1 MKIETIQSK
10 ATYHILK
17 TAHEGFVTGYC
28 LVPAGLIYTDFE
40 NRYVPGLMA
49 SMLSLG
55 TQKKTEE
62 EWNEVLESKGISLGV
77 SVKEASL
84 MVHFTCLT
92 KHVSFVLAL
101 VAEALQEPLFDKKA
115 FEMLKQRR
123 LTQYQ
128 SSEDDTA
135 YRASATYS
143 QLLYPKEH
151 LGRTDD
157 PKESIEILEKITV
170 DDLRAYHQS
179 INIMAATQ
187 WVFVGDVDASIQAEC
202 DKYVSEGKAC
212 DVKRSPITGVKIM
225 PEKKTV
231 VIKDKQSVDVRM
243 GHVLPMDHQHPDFI
257 PLLLAVDALG
267 GSFSARLM
275 RTVRDEDGLTY
286 NVGSRLVKT
295 TSGNQCHW
303 VLSASFSPK
312 LLEKGLAS
320 IQKQLKL
327 WIEKGLTQEELDE
340 RKQGMLGKHQV
351 TLSDAQVV
359 ASKLALS
366 LELGYGI
373 SHLEDFPKEVEGTTL
388 EQVNKALQ
396 TYIQLDQV
404 TEVCA
409 GTL

>member
-1 MKIETIQSK
+1 MKIETIKSK

-40 NRYVPGLMA
+40 NRYVVGLMT

-55 TQKKTEE
+55 TQQKTEE
-62 EWNEVLESKGISLGV
+62 EWNDLLESKGISLGF
-77 SVKEASL
+77 SVRETNL
-84 MVHFTCLT
+84 LVHFTCLT

-101 VAEALQEPLFDKKA
+101 VAEALQAPRFSEQA
-115 FEMLKQRR
+115 FETLKQRR
-123 LTQYQ
+123 LTHYQ
-128 SSEDDTA
+128 SALDDTA
-135 YRASATYS
+135 HRANAAYS
-143 QLLYPKEH
+143 QLLYPKGH
-151 LGRTDD
+151 FGRLDD
-157 PKESIEILEKITV
+157 PQESIEIVEKISLEDV
-170 DDLRAYHQS
+170 KACYQNSDLL
-179 INIMAATQ
+179 AATQ
-187 WVFVGDVDASIQAEC
+187 WVFVGDVDTSITSEC
-202 DKYVSEGKAC
+202 DKYVSEGKTG
-212 DVKRSPITGVKIM
+212 DVKRLPINGVETAPDKQA
-225 PEKKTV
+225 V
-231 VIKDKQSVDVRM
+231 VIKEKQSVDVRM
-243 GHVLPMDHQHPDFI
+243 GHVLPIDHQHPDFI

-295 TSGNQCHW
+295 TLANQCHW

-320 IQKQLKL
+320 IQKQLKR
-327 WIEKGLTQEELDE
+327 WVEEGLTQEELDE

-351 TLSDAQVV
+351 ALSDAQTVV
-359 ASKLALS
+359 SKLALS

-373 SHLEDFPKEVEGTTL
+373 EHLNDFPKEVDATTL
-388 EQVNKALQ
+388 DQVNKALQ
-396 TYIQLDQV
+396 TYIQLDQI